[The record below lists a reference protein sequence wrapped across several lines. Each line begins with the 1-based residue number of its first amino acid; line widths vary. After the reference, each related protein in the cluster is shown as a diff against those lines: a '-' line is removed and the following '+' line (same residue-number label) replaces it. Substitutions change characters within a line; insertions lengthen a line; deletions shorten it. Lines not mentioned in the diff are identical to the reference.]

1 MLLVGGSPT
10 PNHFLLFVQKKV
22 IKENHTLRPW
32 LSASLRDS
40 SSKASAELTSF
51 KQSSTTTPCLIALLG
66 MAKGLN

>member
-1 MLLVGGSPT
+1 
-10 PNHFLLFVQKKV
+10 VQKKV

-32 LSASLRDS
+32 LPASLRDS

-66 MAKGLN
+66 MAKGLHEIETVVQDKNNNRK